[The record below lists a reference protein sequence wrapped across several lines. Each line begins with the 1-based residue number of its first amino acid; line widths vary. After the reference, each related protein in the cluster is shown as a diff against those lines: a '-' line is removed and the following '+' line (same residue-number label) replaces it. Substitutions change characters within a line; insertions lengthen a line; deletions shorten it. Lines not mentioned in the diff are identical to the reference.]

1 MSKQGLADDSSKLK
15 VTLFRVLFIPAAT
28 KFSKTISFQGL
39 GGKPL
44 HPRSHSGVAW
54 LDARVALTCAAKH
67 TLRDHDGLQFSRNQD
82 LDITVIPIYVVNKC
96 HAIKLHF
103 SAG

>member
-1 MSKQGLADDSSKLK
+1 MTVPSSK
-15 VTLFRVLFIPAAT
+15 VTRFRVLFIPAAT

-39 GGKPL
+39 GGKTATPSLPL
-44 HPRSHSGVAW
+44 CGIAR

-67 TLRDHDGLQFSRNQD
+67 TLRDHDGLPFSRNQD
-82 LDITVIPIYVVNKC
+82 FDITVIPIYMVNKC

-103 SAG
+103 SAGGTICG